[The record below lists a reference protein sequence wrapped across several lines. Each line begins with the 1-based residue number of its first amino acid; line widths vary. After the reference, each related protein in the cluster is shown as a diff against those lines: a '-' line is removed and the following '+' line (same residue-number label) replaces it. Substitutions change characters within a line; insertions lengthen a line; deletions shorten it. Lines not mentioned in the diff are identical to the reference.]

1 MLLTFSASAQQKTS
15 LMQVYYD
22 AIKNDPTY
30 LAKVANKRRDLT
42 GLAEAKSHLLPTISA
57 FANRQQIEESLT
69 APQLPFVVQG
79 STNYSRFAYGIE
91 FSQVIFNR
99 ELFASYSGAK
109 IQASI
114 DQIDLLSIH
123 DELILKVANAYFE
136 ILSAEDAALL
146 ANANVETTSEHHD
159 LISEQLKTGSATNAD
174 LQLSKAR
181 WLLAVAD
188 QTIANNQHQIA
199 MTNLAAI
206 TGKKYPQLQ
215 PIKEPDNLLSMLD
228 STNNP
233 ELVIEGNLDYI
244 RANLKSEIAKRSL
257 ISAKAK
263 RYPTVELVMNYGE
276 NDNNGSL
283 SGASSESSNF
293 TAMLQASIPIFQGG
307 RTKSSISA
315 AKHGLEAKQQEL
327 KGAKVNA
334 IGNHSTLISEVRAL
348 HSRILALNLA
358 SEASQLALDSK
369 RKMYEAGVEDNLSIL
384 DAQRDAFQTRLDE
397 RKSFYEFLSK
407 WLEYQNLLGALT
419 EKNLSQFVNTPST
432 RE

>member
-1 MLLTFSASAQQKTS
+1 
-15 LMQVYYD
+15 MQAYYD
-22 AIKNDPTY
+22 AVENDSTY
-30 LAKVANKRRDLT
+30 LALVANKHRDLT
-42 GLAEAKSHLLPTISA
+42 SLAEAKSYLLPSVSA
-57 FANRQQIEESLT
+57 FANRQQVEESLT

-79 STNYSRFAYGIE
+79 SANYSRFAYGLE

-99 ELFASYSGAK
+99 ELFASYNGAK
-109 IQASI
+109 LQASI

-123 DELILKVANAYFE
+123 DELILRVANAYFG

-146 ANANVETTSEHHD
+146 ASANVAATSEQHD
-159 LISEQLKTGSATNAD
+159 LISEQFKAGAATNAD

-188 QTIANNQHQIA
+188 QAIAQNQYQVSK
-199 MTNLAAI
+199 TDLASI
-206 TGKKYPQLQ
+206 TGKKYQQLQ
-215 PIKEPDNLLSMLD
+215 PIKEPENLVGMLD
-228 STNNP
+228 STKSP
-233 ELVIEGNLDYI
+233 DLVIEGNLDYI
-244 RANLKSEIAKRSL
+244 RANLRSEIAKREL
-257 ISAKAK
+257 TAAKAK

-283 SGASSESSNF
+283 AGASSESSNF

-307 RTKSSISA
+307 RNKSSISA
-315 AKHGLEAKQQEL
+315 AKHGLEAKKQEL

-334 IGNHSTLISEVRAL
+334 ISSHATLISEVRAL

-369 RKMYEAGVEDNLSIL
+369 IKMYQAGVEDNLSIL
-384 DAQRDAFQTRLDE
+384 DAQRDFFETRLDE

-407 WLEYQNLLGALT
+407 WLEYQNVLGSLT
-419 EKNLSQFVNTPST
+419 EKNLSQFVSTPPS
-432 RE
+432 EPAN